1 MTSGLWQAPTID
13 GSISATITMPGSKSQ
28 TNRALVLA
36 ALAAREG
43 GTSTVSGALR
53 SRDTDLM
60 IGALHTLGFDVTGD
74 DTDVTVS
81 PGAGDGHPTTVDCGL
96 AGTVLRF
103 LPPVAA
109 LRAAP
114 TVFDG
119 DEQARAR
126 PIAPLLDALRSIG
139 VGVDGQHLPFTVAGA
154 GQVRGGEVGVDASG
168 SSQFVSGLLLSGAA
182 FTHGLR
188 AVNTADVLPSGPHVV
203 MTVTMLR
210 EAGIAVDDSTPG
222 RWHIDPQPIP
232 AHQWVI
238 EPDLS
243 NALAFIAPALAT
255 GGTVRITGWPRQS
268 TQPARQ
274 IEDVVR
280 QFAQTASLTD
290 DYLEVTGQTGYG
302 AVDLDLGEVG
312 ELTPTVAALAALAEP
327 GSVSILRGIAHL
339 RGHET
344 DRLKALAHEINALGG
359 QCEETEDGLRIV
371 ATGLHGGVWGSYAD
385 HRMATAGA
393 LVGLKVPGVS
403 VDDIATTSKTLPDFP
418 GMWADMLT
426 QSGGRAS

>member
-13 GSISATITMPGSKSQ
+13 GSVNATITMPGSKSQ
-28 TNRALVLA
+28 TNRAFVLA

-60 IGALHTLGFDVTGD
+60 IGALRALGFVVTGD
-74 DTDVTVS
+74 GTDLTIS
-81 PGAGDGHPTTVDCGL
+81 PGTGDGDTSRVDCGL

-109 LRAAP
+109 LRHAP
-114 TVFDG
+114 TIFDG
-119 DEQARAR
+119 DDQARAR
-126 PIAPLLDALRSIG
+126 PIAPLLDALRAIG
-139 VGVDGQHLPFTVAGA
+139 VGIDGQHLPFTVAGA
-154 GQVRGGEVGVDASG
+154 GQVRGGQVGVDASG

-182 FTHGLR
+182 FAEGLT

-210 EAGIAVDDSTPG
+210 EAGIAVDDSSPG

-232 AHQWVI
+232 AHHWAI

-243 NALAFIAPALAT
+243 NALAFVAPALAT
-255 GGTVRITGWPRQS
+255 GGSVRISGWPRES

-280 QFAQTASLTD
+280 QFAQT
-290 DYLEVTGQTGYG
+290 
-302 AVDLDLGEVG
+302 
-312 ELTPTVAALAALAEP
+312 
-327 GSVSILRGIAHL
+327 
-339 RGHET
+339 
-344 DRLKALAHEINALGG
+344 
-359 QCEETEDGLRIV
+359 
-371 ATGLHGGVWGSYAD
+371 
-385 HRMATAGA
+385 
-393 LVGLKVPGVS
+393 
-403 VDDIATTSKTLPDFP
+403 
-418 GMWADMLT
+418 
-426 QSGGRAS
+426 

>member
-1 MTSGLWQAPTID
+1 
-13 GSISATITMPGSKSQ
+13 MPGSKSQ

-60 IGALHTLGFDVTGD
+60 IGALHALGFEVTGD
-74 DTDVTVS
+74 GTDLTVS
-81 PGAGDGHPTTVDCGL
+81 PGAGDGHTTTVDCGL

-126 PIAPLLDALRSIG
+126 PITPLLDALRSIG
-139 VGVDGQHLPFTVAGA
+139 VGIDGQHLPFTVAGA
-154 GQVRGGEVGVDASG
+154 GQVRGGEVGIDASG

-182 FTHGLR
+182 FAHGLT

-210 EAGIAVDDSTPG
+210 EAGIALDDSTPG

-232 AHQWVI
+232 AHHWVI

-274 IEDVVR
+274 IEAVVR
-280 QFAQTASLTD
+280 QFAQTVSLTD

-302 AVDLDLGEVG
+302 AVDLDLGDVG
-312 ELTPTVAALAALAEP
+312 ELTPTVTALAALAEP

-418 GMWADMLT
+418 GMWADLLA
-426 QSGGRAS
+426 QSEALRASWGHLPLAGDSSEPGGHAS

>member
-1 MTSGLWQAPTID
+1 
-13 GSISATITMPGSKSQ
+13 MPGSKSQ

-60 IGALHTLGFDVTGD
+60 IRALRSLGFDIIGD
-74 DTDVTVS
+74 GTDLTVS
-81 PGAGDGHPTTVDCGL
+81 PGAGDDDASTVDCGL

-109 LRAAP
+109 LRHAP

-126 PIAPLLDALRSIG
+126 PIAPLLDALRSTG
-139 VGVDGQHLPFTVAGA
+139 VGIDGQHLPFTVTGT
-154 GQVRGGEVGVDASG
+154 GQVQGGEVGVDASG

-182 FTHGLR
+182 FSAGLT
-188 AVNTADVLPSGPHVV
+188 AMNTADVLPSGPHVV

-210 EAGIAVDDSTPG
+210 EAGIAVDDSVPG
-222 RWHIDPQPIP
+222 RWRIDPQPIP

-280 QFAQTASLTD
+280 QFAQTVSLTD
-290 DYLEVTGQTGYG
+290 THLEVTGQSGYG
-302 AVDLDLGEVG
+302 GVDLTSARSASSPPPLRRCPPRRVRGRLHVAWDRASTWARDRSTQSPRPRDKCSRRALRRDPGRIANRRHRPARRRLGIVCRSPDG
-312 ELTPTVAALAALAEP
+312 HRWSTCRAE
-327 GSVSILRGIAHL
+327 GARSFCR
-339 RGHET
+339 R
-344 DRLKALAHEINALGG
+344 
-359 QCEETEDGLRIV
+359 
-371 ATGLHGGVWGSYAD
+371 
-385 HRMATAGA
+385 HRHHQQDTAG
-393 LVGLKVPGVS
+393 L
-403 VDDIATTSKTLPDFP
+403 P
-418 GMWADMLT
+418 GMWADMIA
-426 QSGGRAS
+426 QSERAS